1 MSALRMARRS
11 SKDRVAALRGALLT
25 AMTLVSWFAPAGVFG
40 SRHPGDLDSP
50 TLREL
55 FLGSAQS

>member
-1 MSALRMARRS
+1 MARRS